1 MDKPVTDAELDTF
14 YGIDISKAD
23 FEAEVKNQIASWDSD
38 DLCAFAYDKST
49 EIFSALNQ
57 GDVAGLF
64 LIFLKGRVDDA
75 VHKTHFTLKTRGL
88 S

>member
-1 MDKPVTDAELDTF
+1 MDKTVTDAELNTF
-14 YGIDISKAD
+14 YGFEISKAD
-23 FEAEVKNQIASWDSD
+23 FEAEVKNQIALWDGD

-75 VHKTHFTLKTRGL
+75 VRKTDHTLKIRGL
-88 S
+88 T